1 MNKRKLRIA
10 SLQFSASD
18 KIKSNLAAI
27 LSGIEKAS
35 FENVRLLLT
44 QECALCGYSPIKLP
58 ALKKIIIILI
68 SAIVLTSCSSD
79 IDKANFPY
87 NIDLDQVNEIYVNT
101 YNKAG
106 TYELDEKWSK
116 FIGTIESFSYKNA
129 SVSEV
134 DEIWELAD
142 ANEKYYGVIINCDE
156 SLYSFLFFDDTIIT
170 NCVERSKEED
180 EELQFFV
187 AKDDDIKILIEELS
201 KLDLQLYLQ

>member
-44 QECALCGYSPIKLP
+44 QECALCGYPPIKLP

-68 SAIVLTSCSSD
+68 SAIILTSCSAD

-87 NIDLDQVNEIYVNT
+87 SIDLDQVNEIYVNT
-101 YNKAG
+101 YNQAG

-116 FIGTIESFSYKNA
+116 FIGAIESFSYKNA

-156 SLYSFLFFDDTIIT
+156 SLYSFLFFDDKIIT
-170 NCVERSKEED
+170 NYIDMSKEED
-180 EELQFFV
+180 GELQFFI

-201 KLDLQLYLQ
+201 KLDLQLAR